1 VKKSEAFFS
10 IMLIP
15 IDALMIILG
24 FISAYYWR
32 KYHGDIVS
40 FWEFNEYI
48 RFIIILLPAWIGIF
62 AIQGLYN
69 IKKSRQGID
78 EFFNIILGVTMGI
91 MLVVAWIFLS
101 RTYFFSRLIII
112 YAWVMAIVLVF
123 IARNIVRFIQR
134 YLYRYNIGVRNL
146 ILVGNNEITYSI
158 IKFLQNNRNYGY
170 KVIGIVEAHDK
181 PTSKD
186 KNYFKIIGSIENF
199 DKITKNYQIDE
210 MIITDPKISD
220 ETMLYLMQISEEKKI
235 TFRQTPNL
243 FEVKTSNVDVS
254 TLAGIPI
261 VEFKKTPLDGWGKII
276 KRIADI
282 VFSIIA
288 LTLLSPIL
296 LIVAII
302 IKITSPGSV
311 LFKQK
316 RINPD
321 GEFIFLKFRSMRD
334 GAEKEH
340 NKLIKKHGNM
350 FKLTND
356 PRITPF
362 GKFIRKTSIDELP
375 QFWNVLK
382 GDMSLVGPRPPM
394 PEEVDKYNAWQKK
407 RLVIK
412 PGITGLWQITGR
424 SLANSDLTFEDWV
437 RVDIYYIE
445 NWSLWLDIKIILKTI
460 QVVIVGK
467 GAY

>member
-1 VKKSEAFFS
+1 MKKSEVFFS

-15 IDALMIILG
+15 IDALMIVLG
-24 FISAYYWR
+24 FIGAYYWR

-112 YAWVMAIVLVF
+112 YAWIMAIILVF

-134 YLYRYNIGVRNL
+134 YLYKYNIGVRNL

-158 IKFLQNNRNYGY
+158 IRFLQNNRSYGY
-170 KVIGIVEAHDK
+170 KVIGIVNTHDK
-181 PTSKD
+181 QISQD
-186 KNYFKIIGSIENF
+186 KNYFKVIGNVENF
-199 DKITKNYQIDE
+199 NKIAKNHQIDE
-210 MIITDPKISD
+210 MIVTDPKISD
-220 ETMLYLMQISEEKKI
+220 KTILYLMQISEENKI

-243 FEVKTSNVDVS
+243 FEVKTSNVDIT

-288 LTLLSPIL
+288 IIILSPIL

-302 IKITSPGSV
+302 IKIASPGPV

-321 GEFIFLKFRSMRD
+321 GEFTFLKFRSMRV

-340 NKLIKKHGNM
+340 RKLIKKHGNM
-350 FKLTND
+350 FKLKDD

-362 GKFIRKTSIDELP
+362 GRFIRKTSIDELP
-375 QFWNVLK
+375 QFWNVIK

-394 PEEVDKYNAWQKK
+394 PEEVAKYNTWQKK